1 LISAYVAHG
10 RAEEAAR
17 VAIAEL
23 RRHEIAADATTR
35 TKFLSSWFPE
45 PLLRHVADATR
56 DAPALAGL
64 RAELDGL
71 LDARRKR
78 AEADSKRLASFAS

>member
-1 LISAYVAHG
+1 
-10 RAEEAAR
+10 
-17 VAIAEL
+17 
-23 RRHEIAADATTR
+23 
-35 TKFLSSWFPE
+35 LSSWFPE